1 MKKFKKSEIA
11 IYVIAIMLVTAG
23 YFNYENFNKNVE
35 NTYTSNIESESN
47 KTENIG
53 DAVLVSSNDVKEEK
67 NEVNLENEQT
77 ENLNNS
83 QEDYYANSKLERN
96 KMFAEMVTNYEN
108 IINNTNSSE
117 VQKSI
122 AVEEIKKINNNKNAI
137 MICENIILTKDFKE
151 CVIFMNDD
159 SVNIVVKTEG
169 GLTTGKV
176 AIIQNIISRELKID
190 IENIH
195 ITEK

>member
-1 MKKFKKSEIA
+1 MKKLKKSEIA

-35 NTYTSNIESESN
+35 NTHTSNLESESN

-53 DAVLVSSNDVKEEK
+53 DAVLVSSNDIQEEK

-108 IINNTNSSE
+108 IINNTNSSPNA
-117 VQKSI
+117 VIKVKKKS
-122 AVEEIKKINNNKNAI
+122 KKP
-137 MICENIILTKDFKE
+137 
-151 CVIFMNDD
+151 
-159 SVNIVVKTEG
+159 
-169 GLTTGKV
+169 
-176 AIIQNIISRELKID
+176 
-190 IENIH
+190 
-195 ITEK
+195 